1 MAWILSWH
9 ALLRSQRS
17 VVKKSSIIISIFFF
31 LSFSLYAEE
40 VRVYNWSDY
49 IDQSVIDQ
57 FEESTGIKVIYDVFD
72 SNEVLEGKLLAGSTG
87 YDIVSPSIEYLGR
100 QIRADIHLEL
110 DKTAI
115 PNFNK
120 LDPIMMELLSS
131 MDPENKYAIP
141 YLWGTTG
148 IGYNRAAIDEIMGE
162 GFKMNTFDI
171 LFKPDL
177 IKNFE
182 KCGIAFLDAPSE
194 VFKAALFYIGKNP
207 NTKDPSDY
215 RGEAYELLK
224 SIRPYIRYFHS
235 SKYINDLANGEIC
248 LVFGW
253 SGDILQAGDRAREV
267 NNGVII
273 EYEIP
278 REGGQIWVDM
288 MSIPNDA
295 PNAENAHLFLDFILQ
310 PEVMAMISNKVK
322 FPNAIPESKKFIS
335 KDILNNKAIYPDQ
348 QTLNKLFLAEI
359 ANPRVDRIMTRQWI
373 NIKTGK

>member
-1 MAWILSWH
+1 M
-9 ALLRSQRS
+9 
-17 VVKKSSIIISIFFF
+17 KKSSIIISIFFF

-115 PNFNK
+115 PNFNN

-288 MSIPNDA
+288 MSIPNYA

-359 ANPRVDRIMTRQWI
+359 ANPRVDRMMTRQWI

>member
-115 PNFNK
+115 PNFNN

-148 IGYNRAAIDEIMGE
+148 IGYNRAAIDEIMGK

-359 ANPRVDRIMTRQWI
+359 ANPRVDRMMTRQWI

>member
-9 ALLRSQRS
+9 ALLRSS
-17 VVKKSSIIISIFFF
+17 GSIVKKKWTIISTFFF
-31 LSFSLYAEE
+31 LSFQLHAEE

-100 QIRADIHLEL
+100 QVRADIHLEL

-115 PNFNK
+115 PNFNN
-120 LDPIMMELLSS
+120 LDPIMMEMLST

-148 IGYNRAAIDEIMGE
+148 IGYNRAAINEIMGE
-162 GFKMNTFDI
+162 DFRMNTFDI
-171 LFKPDL
+171 LFKPEL
-177 IKNFE
+177 IKKFE
-182 KCGIAFLDAPSE
+182 QCGIAFLDAPSE
-194 VFKAALFYIGKNP
+194 VFKAALFYIGKDP

-215 RGEAYELLK
+215 KGEAYELLK
-224 SIRPYIRYFHS
+224 NIRPYIRYFHS

-267 NNGVII
+267 NNGVSI

-278 REGGQIWVDM
+278 REGAQMWVDM

-310 PEVMAMISNKVK
+310 PEVMAAISNKVK
-322 FPNAIPESKKFIS
+322 FPNAIPKSKKFIS
-335 KDILNNKAIYPDQ
+335 KDILNNKAVYPDQ
-348 QTLNKLFLAEI
+348 QTLNTLFIAEI
-359 ANPRVDRIMTRQWI
+359 ANPRVDRMMTRQWI

>member
-9 ALLRSQRS
+9 ALLRSERS
-17 VVKKSSIIISIFFF
+17 VLKKSWTIISTFFF
-31 LSFSLYAEE
+31 LSFLLHAEE

-100 QIRADIHLEL
+100 QVKAGIHLEL
-110 DKTAI
+110 DKTAL
-115 PNFNK
+115 PNFNN
-120 LDPIMMELLSS
+120 LDPIMMEMLSS

-148 IGYNRAAIDEIMGE
+148 IGYNRAAIDRIMGE

-171 LFKPDL
+171 LFKPEL
-177 IKNFE
+177 IKRFE
-182 KCGIAFLDAPSE
+182 QCGIAFLDAPSE
-194 VFKAALFYIGKNP
+194 VFKAALFYIGKDP

-215 RGEAYELLK
+215 KGEAYELLK
-224 SIRPYIRYFHS
+224 NIRPYIRYFHS

-267 NNGVII
+267 NNGVSI

-278 REGGQIWVDM
+278 REGAQMWVDM

-310 PEVMAMISNKVK
+310 PEVMAAISNKVK
-322 FPNAIPESKKFIS
+322 FPNAIPKSKKFIS
-335 KDILNNKAIYPDQ
+335 KDILNNKAVYPDQ
-348 QTLNKLFLAEI
+348 QTLNTLFIAEI
-359 ANPRVDRIMTRQWI
+359 ANPRVDRMMTRQWI

>member
-1 MAWILSWH
+1 M
-9 ALLRSQRS
+9 
-17 VVKKSSIIISIFFF
+17 KKSWIIIAIYFF

-57 FEESTGIKVIYDVFD
+57 FEESTGIEVIYDVFD

-148 IGYNRAAIDEIMGE
+148 IGFNRAAIDEIMGE

-295 PNAENAHLFLDFILQ
+295 PNAENAHLFLNFILQ

-335 KDILNNKAIYPDQ
+335 KDILNNQAIYPDQ

-359 ANPRVDRIMTRQWI
+359 ANPRVDRMMTRQWI

>member
-1 MAWILSWH
+1 MAWILSRH
-9 ALLRSQRS
+9 ALLRSSGS
-17 VVKKSSIIISIFFF
+17 VVKKSCTIIAIYFS

-57 FEESTGIKVIYDVFD
+57 FEESTGIEVIYDVFD

-110 DKTAI
+110 DKKAI
-115 PNFNK
+115 PNFNN
-120 LDPIMMELLSS
+120 LDPIMMEMLSS

-148 IGYNRAAIDEIMGE
+148 IGYNRAAIDKIMGE
-162 GFKMNTFDI
+162 GFEMNTFDV

-194 VFKAALFYIGKNP
+194 VFKAALFYIGKDP

-267 NNGVII
+267 NNGVSI

-295 PNAENAHLFLDFILQ
+295 PNAENAHLFLDFILE

-359 ANPRVDRIMTRQWI
+359 ANPRVDRMMTRQWI

>member
-17 VVKKSSIIISIFFF
+17 VVKKSWIIISIFFF

-115 PNFNK
+115 PNFNN

-148 IGYNRAAIDEIMGE
+148 IGYNRAAINEIMGE

-348 QTLNKLFLAEI
+348 QTLDKLFLAEI
-359 ANPRVDRIMTRQWI
+359 ANPRVDRMMTRQWI

>member
-115 PNFNK
+115 PNFNN

-295 PNAENAHLFLDFILQ
+295 PNAENEHLFLDFILQ

-359 ANPRVDRIMTRQWI
+359 ANPRVDRMMTRQWI

>member
-115 PNFNK
+115 PNFNN

-148 IGYNRAAIDEIMGE
+148 IGFNRSAIDEIMGE

-359 ANPRVDRIMTRQWI
+359 ANPRVDRMMTRQWI

>member
-17 VVKKSSIIISIFFF
+17 VVKKSSIISSIFFF

-115 PNFNK
+115 PNFNN

-359 ANPRVDRIMTRQWI
+359 ANPRVDRMMTRQWI

>member
-115 PNFNK
+115 PNFNN

-148 IGYNRAAIDEIMGE
+148 IGFNRSAIDEIMGE

-295 PNAENAHLFLDFILQ
+295 PNVENAHLFLDFILE

-359 ANPRVDRIMTRQWI
+359 ANPRVDRMMTRQWI

>member
-115 PNFNK
+115 PNFNN

-215 RGEAYELLK
+215 IGEAYELLK

-359 ANPRVDRIMTRQWI
+359 ANPRVDRMMTRQWI

>member
-17 VVKKSSIIISIFFF
+17 VVKKSWIIISIFFF

-115 PNFNK
+115 PNFNN

-253 SGDILQAGDRAREV
+253 SGDILQAGDRASEV

-295 PNAENAHLFLDFILQ
+295 PYAENAHLFLDFILQ

-359 ANPRVDRIMTRQWI
+359 ANPRVDRMMTRQWI

>member
-9 ALLRSQRS
+9 ALLRSERS
-17 VVKKSSIIISIFFF
+17 VLKKSWTIISTFFF
-31 LSFSLYAEE
+31 LSFLLHAEE

-100 QIRADIHLEL
+100 QVKAGIHLEL
-110 DKTAI
+110 DKTAL
-115 PNFNK
+115 PNFNN
-120 LDPIMMELLSS
+120 LDPIMMEMLSS
-131 MDPENKYAIP
+131 MDPENNYAIP

-148 IGYNRAAIDEIMGE
+148 IGYNRAAINEIMGE

-182 KCGIAFLDAPSE
+182 QCGIAFLDAPSE
-194 VFKAALFYIGKNP
+194 VFKAALFYIGKDP

-215 RGEAYELLK
+215 KGEAYELLK
-224 SIRPYIRYFHS
+224 NIRPYIRYFHS

-267 NNGVII
+267 NNGVNI

-278 REGGQIWVDM
+278 LEGAQMWVDM

-359 ANPRVDRIMTRQWI
+359 ANPRVDRMMTRQWI

>member
-1 MAWILSWH
+1 M
-9 ALLRSQRS
+9 
-17 VVKKSSIIISIFFF
+17 KKSWIIISIFFF

-115 PNFNK
+115 PNFNN

-194 VFKAALFYIGKNP
+194 VFKAALFYIGKDP

-215 RGEAYELLK
+215 KGEAYELLK

-267 NNGVII
+267 NNGVNI

-278 REGGQIWVDM
+278 LEGAQMWVDM

-359 ANPRVDRIMTRQWI
+359 ANPRVDRMMTRQWI

>member
-115 PNFNK
+115 PNFNN

-148 IGYNRAAIDEIMGE
+148 IAVSYTHLTLPTN
-162 GFKMNTFDI
+162 
-171 LFKPDL
+171 
-177 IKNFE
+177 
-182 KCGIAFLDAPSE
+182 
-194 VFKAALFYIGKNP
+194 
-207 NTKDPSDY
+207 
-215 RGEAYELLK
+215 
-224 SIRPYIRYFHS
+224 
-235 SKYINDLANGEIC
+235 
-248 LVFGW
+248 
-253 SGDILQAGDRAREV
+253 REV
-267 NNGVII
+267 
-273 EYEIP
+273 
-278 REGGQIWVDM
+278 
-288 MSIPNDA
+288 
-295 PNAENAHLFLDFILQ
+295 
-310 PEVMAMISNKVK
+310 
-322 FPNAIPESKKFIS
+322 
-335 KDILNNKAIYPDQ
+335 
-348 QTLNKLFLAEI
+348 
-359 ANPRVDRIMTRQWI
+359 
-373 NIKTGK
+373 

>member
-17 VVKKSSIIISIFFF
+17 AVKKSSIIISIFFF

-115 PNFNK
+115 PNFNN

-359 ANPRVDRIMTRQWI
+359 ANPRVDRMMTRQWI

>member
-1 MAWILSWH
+1 MARILSWH

-17 VVKKSSIIISIFFF
+17 VVKTSWTIISTFFF

-115 PNFNK
+115 PNFNN
-120 LDPIMMELLSS
+120 LDPIMMEMLST

-148 IGYNRAAIDEIMGE
+148 IGYNRAAINEIMGE
-162 GFKMNTFDI
+162 GFRMNTFDI
-171 LFKPDL
+171 LFKPEL
-177 IKNFE
+177 IKKFE
-182 KCGIAFLDAPSE
+182 QCGIAFLDAPSE
-194 VFKAALFYIGKNP
+194 VFKAALFYIGKDP
-207 NTKDPSDY
+207 NTKNPSDY
-215 RGEAYELLK
+215 KGEAYELLK
-224 SIRPYIRYFHS
+224 NIRPYIRYFHS

-267 NNGVII
+267 NNGVSI

-278 REGGQIWVDM
+278 REGAQMWVDM

-310 PEVMAMISNKVK
+310 PEVMAAISNKVK
-322 FPNAIPESKKFIS
+322 FPNAIPKSKKFIS
-335 KDILNNKAIYPDQ
+335 KDILSNKAIYPDQ
-348 QTLNKLFLAEI
+348 QTLNTLFIAEI
-359 ANPRVDRIMTRQWI
+359 ANPRVDRMMTRQWI

>member
-1 MAWILSWH
+1 MDNHRDILFS
-9 ALLRSQRS
+9 L
-17 VVKKSSIIISIFFF
+17 ISIH
-31 LSFSLYAEE
+31 AEE

-57 FEESTGIKVIYDVFD
+57 FEESTGIEVIYDVFD

-100 QIRADIHLEL
+100 QVRANIHLEL

-115 PNFNK
+115 PNFDN
-120 LDPIMMELLSS
+120 LDPVMMEMLST
-131 MDPENKYAIP
+131 MDPDNRFAIP

-148 IGYNRAAIDEIMGE
+148 IGYNRAAIDEIMGKD
-162 GFKMNTFDI
+162 FKMNTFDI
-171 LFKPDL
+171 LFKPEL
-177 IKNFE
+177 LKNFE
-182 KCGIAFLDAPSE
+182 QCGIAFLDAPSE
-194 VFKAALFYIGKNP
+194 VFKAALFYIGKDP
-207 NTKDPSDY
+207 NTKDPSEY

-224 SIRPYIRYFHS
+224 NIRPFIRYFHS

-267 NNGVII
+267 KNNVII

-278 REGGQIWVDM
+278 EEGAQMWVDM

-295 PNAENAHLFLDFILQ
+295 QMLRMHTCFSISYFNQRSWLRSPIRSNFQMQFLSLKNSFPKISSIIEQSIL
-310 PEVMAMISNKVK
+310 IS
-322 FPNAIPESKKFIS
+322 
-335 KDILNNKAIYPDQ
+335 
-348 QTLNKLFLAEI
+348 
-359 ANPRVDRIMTRQWI
+359 RH
-373 NIKTGK
+373 

>member
-9 ALLRSQRS
+9 ALLRSSRS
-17 VVKKSSIIISIFFF
+17 VVKKSWTIIATYIF
-31 LSFSLYAEE
+31 LSFSLSAKE

-87 YDIVSPSIEYLGR
+87 YDVVSPSIEYLGR
-100 QIRADIHLEL
+100 QVQAGIHLKL
-110 DKTAI
+110 SKDLI
-115 PNFNK
+115 PNLKN
-120 LDPIMMELLSS
+120 LDPKMMEMLST
-131 MDPENKYAIP
+131 MDPDNRYAIP

-148 IGYNRAAIDEIMGE
+148 IGYNRAAVDEIMGKD
-162 GFKMNTFDI
+162 FKMNTFDI
-171 LFKPDL
+171 LFKPEL

-182 KCGIAFLDAPSE
+182 QCGIAFLDAPSE
-194 VFKAALFYIGKNP
+194 VFKAALFYIGKDP

-224 SIRPYIRYFHS
+224 SIRPFIRYFHS

-253 SGDILQAGDRAREV
+253 SGDILQAGDRAKEV
-267 NNGVII
+267 ENGINI
-273 EYEIP
+273 DYQIP
-278 REGGQIWVDM
+278 KEGAQMWVDM

-295 PNAENAHLFLDFILQ
+295 PNSENAHLFLNFILK

-322 FPNAIPESKKFIS
+322 FPNGIPDSKKFIS
-335 KDILNNKAIYPDQ
+335 KDILDNRAIYPDQ
-348 QTLNKLFLAEI
+348 DILNKLFIAEI
-359 ANPRVDRIMTRQWI
+359 ANPRVDRVMTRQWI
-373 NIKTGK
+373 NIKTGQ

>member
-9 ALLRSQRS
+9 ALLRSSRS
-17 VVKKSSIIISIFFF
+17 VVKKSWTIIATYFF
-31 LSFSLYAEE
+31 LSFSIHAEE

-57 FEESTGIKVIYDVFD
+57 FEESTGIEVIYDVFD

-100 QIRADIHLEL
+100 QVRANIHLEL

-115 PNFNK
+115 PNFDN
-120 LDPIMMELLSS
+120 LDPVMMEMLST
-131 MDPENKYAIP
+131 MDPDNRFAIP

-148 IGYNRAAIDEIMGE
+148 IGYNRAAIDEIMGKD
-162 GFKMNTFDI
+162 FKMNTFDI
-171 LFKPDL
+171 LFKPEL
-177 IKNFE
+177 LKNFE
-182 KCGIAFLDAPSE
+182 QCGIAFLDAPSE
-194 VFKAALFYIGKNP
+194 VFKAALFYIGKDP
-207 NTKDPSDY
+207 NTKDPSEY
-215 RGEAYELLK
+215 RGEAYQLLK
-224 SIRPYIRYFHS
+224 NIRPFIRYFHS

-267 NNGVII
+267 KNNVII

-278 REGGQIWVDM
+278 EEGAQMWVDM

-295 PNAENAHLFLDFILQ
+295 PNAKNAHMFLDFILQ
-310 PEVMAMISNKVK
+310 PEVMAAISNKVK

-335 KDILNNKAIYPDQ
+335 KDILNNRAIYPDQ
-348 QTLNKLFLAEI
+348 ETLDKLFIAEI
-359 ANPRVDRIMTRQWI
+359 ANPRVDRTMTRQWI

>member
-9 ALLRSQRS
+9 ALLRSSRS
-17 VVKKSSIIISIFFF
+17 VVKKSWTIIATYIF
-31 LSFSLYAEE
+31 LSFSLSAKE

-87 YDIVSPSIEYLGR
+87 YDVVSPSIEYLGR
-100 QIRADIHLEL
+100 QVQAGIHLKL
-110 DKTAI
+110 SKDLI
-115 PNFNK
+115 PNLKN
-120 LDPIMMELLSS
+120 LDPKMMEMLST
-131 MDPENKYAIP
+131 MDPDNRYAIP

-148 IGYNRAAIDEIMGE
+148 IGYNRAAVDEIMGKD
-162 GFKMNTFDI
+162 FKMNTFDI
-171 LFKPDL
+171 LFKPEL

-182 KCGIAFLDAPSE
+182 QCGIAFLDAPSE
-194 VFKAALFYIGKNP
+194 VFKAALFYIGKDP

-224 SIRPYIRYFHS
+224 SIRPFIRYFHS

-253 SGDILQAGDRAREV
+253 SGDILQAGDRAKEV
-267 NNGVII
+267 ENGINI
-273 EYEIP
+273 HYQIP
-278 REGGQIWVDM
+278 KEGAQMWVDM

-295 PNAENAHLFLDFILQ
+295 PNSENAHLFLNFILK

-322 FPNAIPESKKFIS
+322 FPNGIPDSKKFIS
-335 KDILNNKAIYPDQ
+335 KDILDNRAIYPDQ
-348 QTLNKLFLAEI
+348 DILNKLFIAEI
-359 ANPRVDRIMTRQWI
+359 ANPRVDRVMTRQWI
-373 NIKTGK
+373 NIKTGQ

>member
-17 VVKKSSIIISIFFF
+17 VVKKSSIINSIFFF

-115 PNFNK
+115 PNFNN

-194 VFKAALFYIGKNP
+194 VFKAALFYIGKDP

-359 ANPRVDRIMTRQWI
+359 ANPRVDRMMTRQWI

>member
-1 MAWILSWH
+1 M
-9 ALLRSQRS
+9 
-17 VVKKSSIIISIFFF
+17 KKSSIINSIFFF

-115 PNFNK
+115 PNFNN

-267 NNGVII
+267 KNGVNI

-278 REGGQIWVDM
+278 LEGAQMWVDM

-295 PNAENAHLFLDFILQ
+295 PNSENAHLFLDFILQ

-322 FPNAIPESKKFIS
+322 FPNAIPKSKKFIS
-335 KDILNNKAIYPDQ
+335 KDILNNKAVYPDQ
-348 QTLNKLFLAEI
+348 QTLNKLFIAEI
-359 ANPRVDRIMTRQWI
+359 ANPRVDRMMTRQWI

>member
-9 ALLRSQRS
+9 ALLRSERS
-17 VVKKSSIIISIFFF
+17 VLKKSWTIISTFFF
-31 LSFSLYAEE
+31 LSFLLHAEE

-57 FEESTGIKVIYDVFD
+57 FEGSTGIKVIYDVFD

-115 PNFNK
+115 PNFNN

-194 VFKAALFYIGKNP
+194 VFKAALFYIGKDP

-267 NNGVII
+267 NNGVSI

-359 ANPRVDRIMTRQWI
+359 ANPRVDRMMTRQWI

>member
-1 MAWILSWH
+1 MAWILSRH
-9 ALLRSQRS
+9 ALLRSSRS
-17 VVKKSSIIISIFFF
+17 IVKKNWTIIATYFF
-31 LSFSLYAEE
+31 LSSSLHAEE

-100 QIRADIHLEL
+100 QVRANIHLEL
-110 DKTAI
+110 NKSEI
-115 PNFNK
+115 PNFDN
-120 LDPIMMELLSS
+120 LDPAMMDLLST
-131 MDPENKYAIP
+131 MDPDNRFAIP

-148 IGYNRAAIDEIMGE
+148 IGYNRAAIDEIMGK

-171 LFKPDL
+171 LFKPEL
-177 IKNFE
+177 LKNFE
-182 KCGIAFLDAPSE
+182 QCGIAFLDAPSE
-194 VFKAALFYIGKNP
+194 VFKAALFYIGKDP

-267 NNGVII
+267 KNDVII
-273 EYEIP
+273 EYDIP
-278 REGGQIWVDM
+278 QEGAQMWVDM

-295 PNAENAHLFLDFILQ
+295 PNVKNAHMFLDFILQ
-310 PEVMAMISNKVK
+310 PEVMAAISNKVK
-322 FPNAIPESKKFIS
+322 FPNAIPDSKKFIS
-335 KDILNNKAIYPDQ
+335 KDILDNRAIYPDQ
-348 QTLNKLFLAEI
+348 QTLNKLFVAEI
-359 ANPRVDRIMTRQWI
+359 ANPKVDRTMTRQWI

>member
-17 VVKKSSIIISIFFF
+17 VVKKSWIIISIFFF

-115 PNFNK
+115 PNFNN

-267 NNGVII
+267 NNGVSI

-278 REGGQIWVDM
+278 REGGQIWVDR

-295 PNAENAHLFLDFILQ
+295 PNAENAHLFLDFILE

-359 ANPRVDRIMTRQWI
+359 ANPRVDRMMTRQWI

>member
-1 MAWILSWH
+1 M
-9 ALLRSQRS
+9 
-17 VVKKSSIIISIFFF
+17 KKSWTIIATYIF
-31 LSFSLYAEE
+31 LSFSLSAKE

-87 YDIVSPSIEYLGR
+87 YDVVSPSIEYLGR
-100 QIRADIHLEL
+100 QVQAGIHLKL
-110 DKTAI
+110 SKDLI
-115 PNFNK
+115 PNLKN
-120 LDPIMMELLSS
+120 LDPKMMEMLST
-131 MDPENKYAIP
+131 MDPDNRYAIP

-148 IGYNRAAIDEIMGE
+148 IGYNRAAVDEIMGKD
-162 GFKMNTFDI
+162 FKMNTFDI
-171 LFKPDL
+171 LFKPEL

-182 KCGIAFLDAPSE
+182 QCGIAFLDAPSE
-194 VFKAALFYIGKNP
+194 VFKAALFYIGKDP

-224 SIRPYIRYFHS
+224 SIRPFIRYFHS

-253 SGDILQAGDRAREV
+253 SGDILQAGDRAKEV
-267 NNGVII
+267 ENGINI
-273 EYEIP
+273 DYQIP
-278 REGGQIWVDM
+278 KEGAQMWVDM

-295 PNAENAHLFLDFILQ
+295 PNSENAHLFLNFILK

-322 FPNAIPESKKFIS
+322 FPNGIPDSKKFIS
-335 KDILNNKAIYPDQ
+335 KDILDNRAIYPDQ
-348 QTLNKLFLAEI
+348 DILNKLFIAEI
-359 ANPRVDRIMTRQWI
+359 ANPQVDRVMTRQWI
-373 NIKTGK
+373 NIKTGQ

>member
-9 ALLRSQRS
+9 ALLRSERS
-17 VVKKSSIIISIFFF
+17 VLKKSWTIISTFFF
-31 LSFSLYAEE
+31 LPFLLHAEE

-115 PNFNK
+115 PNFNN

-162 GFKMNTFDI
+162 I
-171 LFKPDL
+171 SR
-177 IKNFE
+177 
-182 KCGIAFLDAPSE
+182 FL
-194 VFKAALFYIGKNP
+194 
-207 NTKDPSDY
+207 
-215 RGEAYELLK
+215 
-224 SIRPYIRYFHS
+224 
-235 SKYINDLANGEIC
+235 NDLTSRMPN
-248 LVFGW
+248 
-253 SGDILQAGDRAREV
+253 SG
-267 NNGVII
+267 
-273 EYEIP
+273 
-278 REGGQIWVDM
+278 
-288 MSIPNDA
+288 
-295 PNAENAHLFLDFILQ
+295 
-310 PEVMAMISNKVK
+310 
-322 FPNAIPESKKFIS
+322 
-335 KDILNNKAIYPDQ
+335 
-348 QTLNKLFLAEI
+348 
-359 ANPRVDRIMTRQWI
+359 
-373 NIKTGK
+373 

>member
-115 PNFNK
+115 PNFNN

-267 NNGVII
+267 NNGVSI

-359 ANPRVDRIMTRQWI
+359 ANPRVDRMMTRQWI

>member
-72 SNEVLEGKLLAGSTG
+72 SNEVLEGKLLAGATG

-115 PNFNK
+115 PNFNN

-359 ANPRVDRIMTRQWI
+359 ANPRVDRMMTRQWI

>member
-115 PNFNK
+115 PNFNN
-120 LDPIMMELLSS
+120 LDPIMMQLLSS

-194 VFKAALFYIGKNP
+194 VFKAALFYIGKDP

-267 NNGVII
+267 NNGVTI

-335 KDILNNKAIYPDQ
+335 KDILDNQAIYPDE

-359 ANPRVDRIMTRQWI
+359 ANPRVDRMMTRQWI

>member
-115 PNFNK
+115 PNFNN

-359 ANPRVDRIMTRQWI
+359 ANPRVDRMMTRQWI